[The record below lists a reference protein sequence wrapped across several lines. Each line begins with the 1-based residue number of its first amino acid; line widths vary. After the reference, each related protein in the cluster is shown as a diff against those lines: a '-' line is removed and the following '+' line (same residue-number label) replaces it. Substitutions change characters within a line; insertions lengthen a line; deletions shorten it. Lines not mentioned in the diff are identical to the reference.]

1 MEYFVFFKKLLK
13 NNYPIGK
20 NLVTLSHIFLGESHP
35 TLLSS
40 SKSHLWTASDVF
52 CCFVDFSERQTL
64 LIRTLSSCFII

>member
-40 SKSHLWTASDVF
+40 SESHLGMASDVF
-52 CCFVDFSERQTL
+52 AVL
-64 LIRTLSSCFII
+64 LTFLNVRPYL